1 MLSFP
6 ETHSHTFVR
15 PDLSIDATWEMVS
28 SGGSPGCIV
37 RVLFFVTLPFPSM
50 KRVSEHRHR
59 GGLLPG
65 EPSLQDVV
73 EPVTYSINVG
83 ACRPDYSFS
92 WF

>member
-59 GGLLPG
+59 
-65 EPSLQDVV
+65 V